1 MELAGYVMLT
11 DYLQNNFRLQQRQ
24 FAGQVFASYTGVE
37 DVLPPSRS
45 PHSLIPHCDALLVFA
60 RSPIIIRPNSW
71 SQKVPPRVK
80 GLCPPTR
87 GTPLVVCS
95 SIKN

>member
-11 DYLQNNFRLQQRQ
+11 DYLQNNFRLQQQQ

-45 PHSLIPHCDALLVFA
+45 P
-60 RSPIIIRPNSW
+60 
-71 SQKVPPRVK
+71 
-80 GLCPPTR
+80 R
-87 GTPLVVCS
+87 GTTALGRGPVHPPSDMLTPQSQHPPPL
-95 SIKN
+95 

>member
-11 DYLQNNFRLQQRQ
+11 DYLQNNFRLQQQQ

-45 PHSLIPHCDALLVFA
+45 PHSTIIM
-60 RSPIIIRPNSW
+60 RSIHASRTSLFILSLFTYQGNS
-71 SQKVPPRVK
+71 V
-80 GLCPPTR
+80 
-87 GTPLVVCS
+87 
-95 SIKN
+95 

>member
-11 DYLQNNFRLQQRQ
+11 DYLQNNFRLQQQQ

-45 PHSLIPHCDALLVFA
+45 RSSRVGGLFA
-60 RSPIIIRPNSW
+60 DQGNS
-71 SQKVPPRVK
+71 
-80 GLCPPTR
+80 
-87 GTPLVVCS
+87 
-95 SIKN
+95 I